1 MSGIVG
7 RLGVAWRAFAAR
19 FSTRGNEG
27 PIDSV
32 DKLFDFAA
40 TRSAFVAQK
49 KLYGY
54 VKTRMGTRYVSMFE
68 DETFIASIN
77 IAKMHVF
84 AACLS
89 DLTVF
94 CVARAASLGG
104 LAADERDAMARECY
118 RRGIAPYADQ
128 APTPDAADEW
138 VAAFDKRVGD
148 VHWDNAAATGEVF
161 ELSPK
166 ALLRWA
172 PIAPE
177 HKKYDAEIVRNS
189 IRFAWNEVRMDYR
202 ARLDADALRGSL
214 QPRD

>member
-7 RLGVAWRAFAAR
+7 RLAVAWRAFAAR

-104 LAADERDAMARECY
+104 LAADERDAMARDCY

-128 APTPDAADEW
+128 APTPDSADEW

-148 VHWDNAAATGEVF
+148 IHWDNAAATGEVF